1 MKSKSKKAMLKRKN
15 EFRFHKI
22 FNINGKKLARHPA
35 YIFLEKGNIYIYV
48 SITHSKEIDNVV
60 LIKLR
65 KNPNPNDKKDA
76 YYVAEIQMDT
86 KDTFSANKTKWK
98 IDELDEN
105 DIRELFNKKR

>member
-1 MKSKSKKAMLKRKN
+1 MLKRKN

-22 FNINGKKLARHPA
+22 LNVNGKKLARHPA

-48 SITHSKEIDNVV
+48 SITHSKIIDNVI

-65 KNPNPNDKKDA
+65 RNPNPNDKKDA
-76 YYVAEIQMDT
+76 YYVAKIQMDT

-105 DIRELFNKKR
+105 DIRQLFNKKR